1 MPYAYREHIADMGIE
16 ASAGTLAGAF
26 EAGVEAML
34 NLMFDLST
42 IEESLSFPVAATGR
56 DIELL
61 FVEVL
66 NETLSI
72 QGLRGLALKRIKVD
86 SIKTDDDRVALSG
99 IVYGEKFDRQKHVV
113 KTEVKG
119 ATYSGLFYNSGEGG
133 THVLRCVL
141 DV

>member
-1 MPYAYREHIADMGIE
+1 MPYTYQEHIADMGIE
-16 ASAGTLAGAF
+16 ASAGSLPEAF

-34 NLMFDLST
+34 NLMFDLT
-42 IEESLSFPVAATGR
+42 TVTEREGFPITATGR

-72 QGLRGLALKRIKVD
+72 QGLHGLALKRLKVG
-86 SIKTDDDRVALSG
+86 SIKAEDGGVAFSG
-99 IVYGEKFDRQKHVV
+99 FVYGERFDAAKHVV

-119 ATYSGLFYNSGEGG
+119 ATYSGLSYNNGEGG
-133 THVLRCVL
+133 AHILRCVL

>member
-1 MPYAYREHIADMGIE
+1 MPYTYREHIADMGIE
-16 ASAGTLAGAF
+16 ATAASLSGAF

-42 IEESLSFPVAATGR
+42 VEESLRFPIAATGR

-66 NETLSI
+66 NETLSL
-72 QGLRGLALKRIKVD
+72 QGVHGLALKRLKVNA
-86 SIKTDDDRVALSG
+86 IKTGEAAVVLTG
-99 IVYGEKFDRQKHVV
+99 IVYGEAFDAGKHVV

-119 ATYSGLFYNSGEGG
+119 ATYSGLSYNNGEGG